1 LPINE
6 RGAAL
11 SGPTAGDRKLA
22 RSSSSRSTTGLRLLQ
37 AQGTARAQAETH
49 RPAYYPEEGE
59 ADRKSEVLHVLK
71 SALIISGWVLG
82 IGLLLSEF

>member
-6 RGAAL
+6 RRAAL

-22 RSSSSRSTTGLRLLQ
+22 SSSSSRPTTGLRLLK
-37 AQGTARAQAETH
+37 AQGTH
-49 RPAYYPEEGE
+49 RPGYYPEEGE